1 VVSTLALLVD
11 LASTLFMTGL
21 IWFVDRVH
29 YPLFARVAREAFRDY
44 HAEHTRRTAEVVLV
58 PMILELVTSI
68 VLVVW
73 PPSGSGAVLA
83 WAGLVAALVSWS
95 VTAAW
100 AVPMHRRL
108 ALGFDPGAHR
118 ALARADGV
126 RAVSWTAHA
135 AILLVMTARALA

>member
-1 VVSTLALLVD
+1 
-11 LASTLFMTGL
+11 
-21 IWFVDRVH
+21 
-29 YPLFARVAREAFRDY
+29 
-44 HAEHTRRTAEVVLV
+44 
-58 PMILELVTSI
+58 MILELVTSI

-108 ALGFDPGAHR
+108 ALGFEPGRIGRWHER
-118 ALARADGV
+118 MGSGR
-126 RAVSWTAHA
+126 
-135 AILLVMTARALA
+135 